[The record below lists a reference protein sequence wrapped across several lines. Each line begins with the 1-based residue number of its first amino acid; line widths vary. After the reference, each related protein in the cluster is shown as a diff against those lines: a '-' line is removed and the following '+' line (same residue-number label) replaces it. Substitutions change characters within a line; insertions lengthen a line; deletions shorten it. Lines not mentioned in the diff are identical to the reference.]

1 MEIVAT
7 FPIQLYISIY
17 STLRFDFSK
26 AYAMFWTDCSSILFE
41 VIDTHSLNSCTVLE
55 LMGMS
60 AFLFFFYFVFIFFL
74 PVEQSLMCNCGQA
87 WPMVTVYHSSLMIFG
102 WNAHF
107 CHLSSS
113 PLFFF
118 FASLPNNIFIFSY
131 TTIWQWKSA
140 ICKSQ
145 TWSSLHILF
154 YNTVCLSWHAENDTV
169 NMTYSSLR
177 YVLG

>member
-1 MEIVAT
+1 MKMEIVAT

-60 AFLFFFYFVFIFFL
+60 AFLFFLFYFYFFSSCGTITNVQLWTSMTYGDCLPLFSNDIWLECTFL
-74 PVEQSLMCNCGQA
+74 PSVIVA
-87 WPMVTVYHSSLMIFG
+87 F
-102 WNAHF
+102 
-107 CHLSSS
+107 
-113 PLFFF
+113 FFF

-131 TTIWQWKSA
+131 TTI
-140 ICKSQ
+140 
-145 TWSSLHILF
+145 
-154 YNTVCLSWHAENDTV
+154 
-169 NMTYSSLR
+169 
-177 YVLG
+177 

>member
-17 STLRFDFSK
+17 STLMFDFSK

-41 VIDTHSLNSCTVLE
+41 VIDTHSLNSCTVFE

-60 AFLFFFYFVFIFFL
+60 AFLFFYFLFFL

-87 WPMVTVYHSSLMIFG
+87 WPMVTVNHSSLMIFG

-113 PLFFF
+113 PFFF
-118 FASLPNNIFIFSY
+118 LPV
-131 TTIWQWKSA
+131 
-140 ICKSQ
+140 SQ
-145 TWSSLHILF
+145 TI
-154 YNTVCLSWHAENDTV
+154 YLSFLIQPYDNENPPYVKVRHDHLY
-169 NMTYSSLR
+169 TYSFTIL
-177 YVLG
+177 YVYRDMQRMTQ